1 MAEFT
6 DITKITALLFIVVFL
21 LNLLPAFAPPTW
33 TAMSFIGLTIPNI
46 DLISLTVVAAT
57 AATFGRICLAKL
69 SRAIVRQRLLS
80 ERTRANIDAIRT
92 GIEARPTIT
101 FGTFLA

>member
-6 DITKITALLFIVVFL
+6 DITKIIALLFIIIFL

-46 DLISLTVVAAT
+46 DLIPLTVVAAT
-57 AATFGRICLAKL
+57 AATLGM
-69 SRAIVRQRLLS
+69 SRSLLK
-80 ERTRANIDAIRT
+80 
-92 GIEARPTIT
+92 
-101 FGTFLA
+101 